1 MNAHQAVKRMSW
13 LSQRFLVDHF
23 LLAALAVSAG
33 LLLGGRMASAFASD
47 ASSAH
52 LIKEPGIR

>member
-1 MNAHQAVKRMSW
+1 MNARRPVKRMSW

-23 LLAALAVSAG
+23 LLTASAVNTG
-33 LLLGGRMASAFASD
+33 LLLGGHKASAIASD
-47 ASSAH
+47 TSSAH